1 MNEIK
6 KVLEYFDLLEEINEE
21 ETYTIE
27 EVIEIIEDGITN
39 YEGNGYA
46 VYNNEN
52 RMSCIEALERIKQ
65 IERN

>member
-1 MNEIK
+1 MNKIK
-6 KVLEYFDLLEEINEE
+6 KVLEDFDLLEEINEE

-39 YEGNGYA
+39 WEGNGYA

-52 RMSCIEALERIKQ
+52 RVACIEALERIWTENK
-65 IERN
+65 N